1 MTARRGF
8 TLLELMVSIAVAGI
22 IALLVYGSAQAGFDT
37 RERLAHHRST
47 TEAELRARTLLAD
60 ALRHASDEANVGAD
74 AFAIEDANDATGRPM
89 DRLTFLSRGITP
101 PLGAS
106 ALWRVDVGMSA
117 EGLRIDA
124 TPLVDGEQVAGQVAP
139 VTALIPS
146 IRALDVQAMSL
157 ADYSW
162 VTAWPST
169 RQLPAAVRIA
179 FHAQDVEIAGAPLV
193 VGVGLERAR

>member
-1 MTARRGF
+1 MTGRRGF
-8 TLLELMVSIAVAGI
+8 TLLELIVSIAVAGI

-37 RERLAHHRST
+37 RERLAHHRAT

-74 AFAIEDANDATGRPM
+74 AFAIEDAIDTSGRQI

-106 ALWRVDVGMSA
+106 SLWRVVVGVSA

-124 TPLVDGEQVAGQVAP
+124 APLVDGEEIASQSAP

-146 IRALDVQAMSL
+146 IRGLDVHAMSG
-157 ADYSW
+157 ADQSW
-162 VTAWPST
+162 VTVWAST

-179 FHAQDVEIAGAPLV
+179 FQGPDVAIVGAPLV
-193 VGVGLERAR
+193 VGVGLERTR

>member
-1 MTARRGF
+1 MTGRHGF
-8 TLLELMVSIAVAGI
+8 TLLELIVSIAVAGI
-22 IALLVYGSAQAGFDT
+22 IALLVYGSAQAAFDT
-37 RERLAHHRST
+37 RERLRHYRATS
-47 TEAELRARTLLAD
+47 EAELRARTLLAD

-74 AFAIEDANDATGRPM
+74 AFAIENAIDASGRPI
-89 DRLTFLSRGITP
+89 DRLTFLSRGVTP

-106 ALWRVDVGMSA
+106 ALWRVDVGIST

-124 TPLVDGEQVAGQVAP
+124 TPLVDGGDVTSQSAP

-146 IRALDVQAMSL
+146 IRALDVQAMPVG
-157 ADYSW
+157 DPSW
-162 VTAWPST
+162 VAAWPSI

-179 FHAQDVEIAGAPLV
+179 LRGPDAEVGTPLI